1 MLRYRTLISS
11 ILTLLPIWI
20 FTQNLLPNPGFEQIS
35 TAGCTSPVEGFKKL
49 EHWYH
54 LDATPDLF
62 QRSCPFDETEFAFWD
77 ESVKPFTGNNFIGL
91 WSRWN
96 SDDSY
101 FSEGIAIKLAEP
113 LQANTVYSFEMAL
126 LNQGSYQGLGG
137 SFGCSLNPEKHI
149 DLYISHDS
157 IVVVNNFAQGSAR
170 TEATLVT
177 SMHSEE
183 VTADGSEGW
192 KKVSACFEALG
203 GEQYFAIILPLG
215 SFGPLPPCAAT
226 QATSGVFRSFYYYLD
241 EFSLTELAGGQAV
254 EITNCDNNAFEV
266 DLEQIFDLSQLREAV
281 FLWDD
286 GHQGSQRPVID
297 AGIYKIEAVL
307 DCGSVPLVID
317 VKTEACPDE
326 LYVPNAFTPNGDG
339 INDLFQIHS
348 TGMSQIEGFTLK
360 LFDRWGRF
368 LFEAND
374 LNIGWNGKINDQE
387 APDGVYVWTIRYF
400 RRGIQ
405 GGKQIVK
412 MGSLVLI
419 R

>member
-1 MLRYRTLISS
+1 MLLDRTLISS

-35 TAGCTSPVEGFKKL
+35 TTGCTSPVEGFKKL

-77 ESVKPFTGNNFIGL
+77 ESVEPFTGNNFIGL

-137 SFGCSLNPEKHI
+137 SFGCSLNPDKHI

-170 TEATLVT
+170 TEATQVA

-192 KKVSACFEALG
+192 KKVSTCFEALG

-241 EFSLTELAGGQAV
+241 EFSLTELAGGQAI
-254 EITNCDNNAFEV
+254 EITICD
-266 DLEQIFDLSQLREAV
+266 
-281 FLWDD
+281 
-286 GHQGSQRPVID
+286 
-297 AGIYKIEAVL
+297 
-307 DCGSVPLVID
+307 
-317 VKTEACPDE
+317 
-326 LYVPNAFTPNGDG
+326 
-339 INDLFQIHS
+339 
-348 TGMSQIEGFTLK
+348 
-360 LFDRWGRF
+360 
-368 LFEAND
+368 
-374 LNIGWNGKINDQE
+374 
-387 APDGVYVWTIRYF
+387 
-400 RRGIQ
+400 
-405 GGKQIVK
+405 
-412 MGSLVLI
+412 
-419 R
+419 

>member
-1 MLRYRTLISS
+1 MLPVKSLISV
-11 ILTLLPIWI
+11 LFI
-20 FTQNLLPNPGFEQIS
+20 FVPLYFFAQNLLPNPGFEEIS
-35 TAGCTSPVEGFKKL
+35 TPGCIRPVDGFKKL
-49 EHWYH
+49 KHWYH

-62 QRSCPFDETEFAFWD
+62 QRSCPFDETEFIFWD
-77 ESVKPFTGNNFIGL
+77 ESVEPFSGNNFIGL

-101 FSEGIAIKLAEP
+101 FSEGIAIKLPEP

-137 SFGCSLNPEKHI
+137 SFGCSLDPAKHI

-157 IVVVNNFAQGSAR
+157 IVVVNNFAQGSAQ
-170 TEATLVT
+170 TEADHVATLD
-177 SMHSEE
+177 SEE
-183 VTADGSEGW
+183 VTADGSDEW
-192 KKVSACFEALG
+192 KRISVCFEAKG

-241 EFSLTELAGGQAV
+241 EFSLNELAGGQAV
-254 EITNCDNNAFEV
+254 DITICENNAFDV
-266 DLEQIFDLSQLREAV
+266 DLEQIFDLSQLREAA
-281 FLWDD
+281 FLWED
-286 GHQGSQRPVID
+286 GHEGSQRAVSE
-297 AGIYKIEAVL
+297 AGIYQVEAVL
-307 DCGSVPLVID
+307 DCGTVPLVLD
-317 VKTEACPDE
+317 VNTESCPDA

-339 INDLFQIHS
+339 INDLFQVHS
-348 TGMSQIEGFTLK
+348 SGMSQIDDFTLK

-374 LNIGWNGKINDQE
+374 PSIVWDGKINDQD
-387 APDGVYVWTIRYF
+387 APGGIYVWTIRYS

-405 GGKQIVK
+405 EVEQIVK
-412 MGSLVLI
+412 MGSLALI